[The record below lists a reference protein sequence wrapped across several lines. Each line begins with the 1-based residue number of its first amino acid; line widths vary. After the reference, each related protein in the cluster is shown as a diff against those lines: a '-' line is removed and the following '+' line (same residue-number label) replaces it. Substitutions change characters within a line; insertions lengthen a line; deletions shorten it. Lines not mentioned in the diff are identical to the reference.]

1 MRALAFDVFGT
12 LFDVEALNGRLRGRG
27 KRAEELLPLW
37 RRKQLEYTFLVSLMR
52 RFLPFSE
59 VTKRALS
66 TASNRLEVGLSR
78 EEVEDLTEAWS
89 GLPLYPDAAGAL
101 EVLQEGYTLVVLSNG
116 ETALLHALLEGSGI
130 SALFSLVLSAEQVE
144 TYKPS
149 PKVYELAVSHLNL
162 PPGEIGMV
170 SSNAFDILGAK
181 AYGLKALWINR
192 AGGEM
197 EPLDLQPDL
206 EARDF
211 TEFVSLLEASE
222 MGAEGRRSRK

>member
-1 MRALAFDVFGT
+1 MAFDVFGT

-27 KRAEELLPLW
+27 ERAAELLPLW
-37 RRKQLEYTFLVSLMR
+37 RKKQLEYTFLVALMR

-66 TASNRLEVGLSR
+66 TASSWLEVGLSR
-78 EEVEDLTEAWS
+78 EEVEELTGAWS
-89 GLPLYPDAAGAL
+89 RLPLYPDAAGAL

-170 SSNAFDILGAK
+170 SSNAFDIMGAK
-181 AYGLKALWINR
+181 AFGLKALWINR
-192 AGGEM
+192 MGGEM
-197 EPLDLQPDL
+197 DPLGLEPDL

-222 MGAEGRRSRK
+222 MGAEGRRSQK

>member
-12 LFDVEALNGRLRGRG
+12 LFDVEALRVRLGERSKGG
-27 KRAEELLPLW
+27 EELLALW
-37 RRKQLEYTFLVSLMR
+37 RRKQLEYTFLVALMR

-66 TASNRLEVGLSR
+66 TASSWLEVGLSP
-78 EEVEDLTEAWS
+78 EEVEDLTGAWS
-89 GLPLYPDAAGAL
+89 RLPLYPDVAGAL
-101 EVLQEGYTLVVLSNG
+101 ENLKESYTLVVLSNG

-130 SALFSLVLSAEQVE
+130 SRLFSLVLSAEQVE

-149 PKVYELAVSHLNL
+149 PRVYELAVSQLNL

-170 SSNAFDILGAK
+170 SSNAFDIMGAK
-181 AYGLKALWINR
+181 AAGLKGLWINR

-197 EPLDLQPDL
+197 EPLDLEPDL

-211 TEFVSLLEASE
+211 TEFVDLLGASG
-222 MGAEGRRSRK
+222 MRSEGRTSPK

>member
-1 MRALAFDVFGT
+1 MAFDVFGT

-37 RRKQLEYTFLVSLMR
+37 RKKQLEYTFLVALMR

-66 TASNRLEVGLSR
+66 TASSWLEVGLSR
-78 EEVEDLTEAWS
+78 EEVEDLTGAWS

-130 SALFSLVLSAEQVE
+130 SPLFSLVLSAEQVE

-149 PKVYELAVSHLNL
+149 PQVYELAVSHLNL

-170 SSNAFDILGAK
+170 SSNAFDIMGAK
-181 AYGLKALWINR
+181 AFGLKALWINR

-197 EPLDLQPDL
+197 EPLDLEPDL

-222 MGAEGRRSRK
+222 MGAKGRTSQK